1 MNRILMVLTSHAGME
16 NTERTTGVWLG
27 ECTDPYYE
35 FTDAGCQVTL
45 CSPEGGK
52 PPVDPLST
60 VTENITRSNR
70 RFIDDPVA
78 RAAFENTLMLREI
91 DPTMFDAVFYAG
103 GHGPL
108 WDLANNEFSGRLILH
123 YLSTGKPVGAVC
135 HGPAALLIAAALKPG
150 LLAGKRITAFT
161 NEEEVLALRAN
172 HIPYK
177 LESRLKELG
186 ADFHSAAL
194 PFVSHVEVDGLLVTG
209 QNPLSAGAT
218 ARQVMRLLKKSAASL
233 VAHP

>member
-16 NTERTTGVWLG
+16 NTESTTGVWLG
-27 ECTDPYYE
+27 EFTDPYYE
-35 FTDAGCQVTL
+35 FTDAGWQVTL
-45 CSPEGGK
+45 CSPDGGK

-60 VTENITRSNR
+60 VTENITQSNR

-78 RAAFENTLMLREI
+78 KAAFENTYTLREI
-91 DPTMFDAVFYAG
+91 DPTMYDAVFYPG

-108 WDLANNEFSGRLILH
+108 WDLASNELSGRLILH
-123 YLSTGKPVGAVC
+123 YLTAGKPVGAVC
-135 HGPAALLIAAALKPG
+135 HGPAALIMAAELKPS

-177 LESRLKELG
+177 LETRLKELG
-186 ADFHSAAL
+186 ADFRSAAL

-218 ARQVMRLLKKSAASL
+218 ARRLIGLVNEQSESLSA
-233 VAHP
+233 HK